1 MVVTLSPAC
10 YADRF
15 SPVAIVV
22 LFTLFAKCPRPRD
35 ADGLIRQTV
44 CAYDSL

>member
-22 LFTLFAKCPRPRD
+22 LFTLFAKCPRD